1 MMRGMYAAIS
11 GLEASQTMLD
21 TTANN
26 LANVNTIGYKS
37 QSTQF
42 VDELS
47 QTLQG
52 ATGPNSYNGGT
63 NAKQVGL
70 GVQVGAIENN
80 MTSGSVQ
87 TTGNPLDIAIQG
99 NGFLQVDT
107 GDPTKAPVASSI
119 QYSRAGNLTLN
130 SQGYLTNQSG
140 QYIVG
145 VAATANSNGTYS
157 PSATQSYINVP
168 TNATNVNIGQDGS
181 VTYTDQTTTSATYGQ
196 TVTAGY
202 LQLATFPNNAGLVR
216 AGGSLWN
223 ASPSSGLTPVTGT
236 PGTNGLGSTISGEL
250 EGSNVD
256 MATEFSNMITA
267 QNSYEANSKVIST
280 GAQMLQ
286 SVVAM
291 AQ

>member
-1 MMRGMYAAIS
+1 MMRGMNAAIS

-37 QSTQF
+37 QSIQF

-52 ATGPNSYNGGT
+52 ATGPNSYNGGS

-70 GVQVGAIENN
+70 GVQVGSIQNEMNA
-80 MTSGSVQ
+80 GSTQ
-87 TTGNPLDIAIQG
+87 TTGNPLDIDISG

-107 GDPTKAPVASSI
+107 GDPTKAPVQSSI
-119 QYSRAGNLTLN
+119 QYTRAGNLTTN
-130 SQGYLTNQSG
+130 SAGYLTAQSG

-145 VAATANSNGTYS
+145 ESAVNNGNGTYS
-157 PSATQSYINVP
+157 PSGTQSYIQIP
-168 TNATNVNIGQDGS
+168 TNATNVSIGTDGS
-181 VTYTDQTTTSATYGQ
+181 VTYTDQTTTDATFGQ

-202 LQLATFPNNAGLVR
+202 LQLATFPNNAGLTR
-216 AGGSLWN
+216 DGGSMWS
-223 ASPSSGLTPVTGT
+223 ASPASGLTPVTGT
-236 PGTNGLGSTISGEL
+236 PGTNGLGATISGEL

-256 MATEFSNMITA
+256 MASEFSSMITA
-267 QNSYEANSKVIST
+267 QNAYEANSKVIST

-286 SVVAM
+286 SLVQM

>member
-1 MMRGMYAAIS
+1 MYAAIS
-11 GLEASQTMLD
+11 GLEASQTLLD

-26 LANVNTIGYKS
+26 LANANTIGYKS

-52 ATGPNSYNGGT
+52 ATGPNSYNGGS

-70 GVQVGAIENN
+70 GVQVGAIESN
-80 MTSGSVQ
+80 MTTGSTQ
-87 TTGNPLDIAIQG
+87 TTGNPLDVAISG
-99 NGFLQVDT
+99 KGFFQVDT
-107 GDPTKAPVASSI
+107 GDPTKAPVPGSI
-119 QYSRAGNLTLN
+119 MYTRAGNLTLN
-130 SQGYLTNQSG
+130 PQGYLTNQSG
-140 QYIVG
+140 QYMVG
-145 VAATANSNGTYS
+145 VAATANGNGTYS
-157 PSATQSYINVP
+157 PSATQSFINVP

-202 LQLATFPNNAGLVR
+202 LQLATFPNNAGLTR
-216 AGGSLWN
+216 DGGSLWS
-223 ASPSSGLTPVTGT
+223 ASPSSGAAMTAT
-236 PGTNGLGSTISGEL
+236 PGINGLGATVSGEL

-256 MATEFSNMITA
+256 MATEFANMITA
-267 QNSYEANSKVIST
+267 QNTYQANSKVIST